1 MDLKIEL
8 LACLLVLDSCSF
20 SVEQPVKKKKYFIK
34 NIQKKI
40 IKF

>member
-20 SVEQPVKKKKYFIK
+20 SAEQPVKKEILFKKCLEK
-34 NIQKKI
+34 NN
-40 IKF
+40 